1 MSQRACSNCG
11 HPLTETARFC
21 PHCGHDVT
29 GPGGTVL
36 TASAPPPAPLG
47 GEQEVLPWR
56 AVEAIPIYVL
66 SVIATVI
73 VLIPIGLALRPLS
86 NCGAD
91 LVCGRHQDLFKA
103 LSIGVNELAL
113 LVTVLLWVRLVH
125 KRGPRSLGFRTLTPA
140 NALIGVGIGLA
151 GELLAIIVAGILAAI
166 IQSFTHNPVQ
176 TPKQISLQTHP
187 AVSVLVIVGISVIG
201 ITPFAEEAFFRGFIF
216 RRLGQ
221 RYRLGWAVVL
231 SAAIFAVL
239 HLIPFIMLPIFA
251 LGALLASVVYA
262 RKSLF
267 PSVFAHM
274 TFNAI
279 GFTLQFVFMRK

>member
-1 MSQRACSNCG
+1 M
-11 HPLTETARFC
+11 
-21 PHCGHDVT
+21 
-29 GPGGTVL
+29 
-36 TASAPPPAPLG
+36 
-47 GEQEVLPWR
+47 
-56 AVEAIPIYVL
+56 
-66 SVIATVI
+66 
-73 VLIPIGLALRPLS
+73 
-86 NCGAD
+86 
-91 LVCGRHQDLFKA
+91 
-103 LSIGVNELAL
+103 
-113 LVTVLLWVRLVH
+113 
-125 KRGPRSLGFRTLTPA
+125 
-140 NALIGVGIGLA
+140 
-151 GELLAIIVAGILAAI
+151 
-166 IQSFTHNPVQ
+166 QSFTHSPVE

-251 LGALLASVVYA
+251 LGALLASIVYA

-279 GFTLQFVFMRK
+279 GFTLQFIFLRK

>member
-1 MSQRACSNCG
+1 
-11 HPLTETARFC
+11 
-21 PHCGHDVT
+21 
-29 GPGGTVL
+29 VL
-36 TASAPPPAPLG
+36 TAAPPPPAPAG
-47 GEQEVLPWR
+47 GEEEVLPWR
-56 AVEAIPIYVL
+56 AVEAIPIYVI
-66 SVIATVI
+66 SIVATFI
-73 VLIPIGLALRPLS
+73 VLLPIGFALRPLT
-86 NCGAD
+86 NCGAN
-91 LVCGRHQDLFKA
+91 LACARHQDLFEA
-103 LSIGVNELAL
+103 LSIGVNEPAL
-113 LVTVLLWVRLVH
+113 LVTVILWVRYVH
-125 KRGPRSLGFRTLTPA
+125 NRGPRSLGFKNLTRA

-151 GELLAIIVAGILAAI
+151 GEFLALIVAAILAAI
-166 IQSFTHNPVQ
+166 IQSFTHSPVE

-251 LGALLASVVYA
+251 LGALLASIVYA

-267 PSVFAHM
+267 PSVFVHM

-279 GFTLQFVFMRK
+279 GFTLQFIFLRK